1 MMIIYVSGIQNIPG
15 ELIEAAKID
24 GASPSQILK
33 SVTIPMVMPS
43 ITICTFLTLTNGFKL
58 FDQNLALTNGA
69 PSKMSEM
76 LALNIY
82 NTFYGRTGYE
92 GVGQAKAVVF
102 FIIVGLIALI
112 QNKMTTSKE
121 VQQ

>member
-1 MMIIYVSGIQNIPG
+1 
-15 ELIEAAKID
+15 
-24 GASPSQILK
+24 
-33 SVTIPMVMPS
+33 
-43 ITICTFLTLTNGFKL
+43 
-58 FDQNLALTNGA
+58 
-69 PSKMSEM
+69 M

>member
-1 MMIIYVSGIQNIPG
+1 
-15 ELIEAAKID
+15 
-24 GASPSQILK
+24 
-33 SVTIPMVMPS
+33 MVMPS
-43 ITICTFLTLTNGFKL
+43 ITICSFLTLTNGFKL

-82 NTFYGRTGYE
+82 YTFYGRTGYE
-92 GVGQAKAVVF
+92 GVGQSKAVLF
-102 FIIVGLIALI
+102 FVLVTIIAVV
-112 QNKMTTSKE
+112 QNRISTSKE

>member
-1 MMIIYVSGIQNIPG
+1 M
-15 ELIEAAKID
+15 
-24 GASPSQILK
+24 
-33 SVTIPMVMPS
+33 
-43 ITICTFLTLTNGFKL
+43 

-92 GVGQAKAVVF
+92 GVGQSKAVVF